1 MMDTQDQLITTKL
14 RHILAHL
21 AYSERAIR
29 DFELLS
35 AIGTSFNSSEPSLAK
50 SIGRGILDLC
60 KPVVEI
66 TANGVVEFVHFSA
79 KE

>member
-1 MMDTQDQLITTKL
+1 MTDTQDQSTNTKL

-35 AIGTSFNSSEPSLAK
+35 AIGTSFGSSEPSQAK
-50 SIGRGILDLC
+50 SIGRGIIDLC

-66 TANGVVEFVHFSA
+66 TANGVVDFVHFSA

>member
-1 MMDTQDQLITTKL
+1 MTDTQDQSTATKL

-35 AIGTSFNSSEPSLAK
+35 AIGTSFSSSDPTQAK

-66 TANGVVEFVHFSA
+66 TANGVVDFVHFSA